1 VNPLALSTRLGKKL
15 LLEGKECLFF
25 NGTSYLGLDSLE
37 AYIRIVESNVQKWGT
52 HHGLSRT
59 NNVRLAIYDAF
70 EEFFS
75 NQVGAESGALFSS
88 GYLAGIAASQYLFPK
103 VDQCWAAPDTHPA
116 ILPSGVQ
123 AEPFGSYSQWT
134 HACLDRASQLP
145 SQKILILGNAVDPL
159 KAEIHAYDWVL
170 PIAEKH
176 EVTLLIDDSHA
187 FGVLGDILFGT
198 YSQWKQEGIQL
209 LVSGSLGK
217 GLATPGGIVLGTED
231 LIQGVKS
238 QSIFV
243 GASPP
248 APALLQSF
256 LDSQELLRE
265 QHRKLKELTSF
276 FHQQSSSISQI
287 QGSSNFPVFVYS
299 PDTWAEKL
307 QEQGYI
313 TSSFSY
319 PTASSPKVNRIVL
332 SAIHSK
338 DEVNAL
344 SQFLAHLAGSL

>member
-1 VNPLALSTRLGKKL
+1 MNPLALSTRLGKKL

>member
-1 VNPLALSTRLGKKL
+1 MNPLALSARLGKKL

-37 AYIRIVESNVQKWGT
+37 AYGRIVESNVQKWGT

-75 NQVGAESGALFSS
+75 NQAGAESSALFSS

-103 VDQCWAAPDTHPA
+103 ADHCWAAPDTHPA

-123 AEPFGSYSQWT
+123 ADSSLSFPQWM
-134 HACLDRASQLP
+134 HACLERASRLS

-159 KAEIHAYDWVL
+159 KAEIHAYDWVAS
-170 PIAEKH
+170 IAAKH

-187 FGVLGDILFGT
+187 FGVLGDSLFGT
-198 YSQWKQEGIQL
+198 YSQWKQDRIQL
-209 LVSGSLGK
+209 VVSGSLGK
-217 GLATPGGIVLGTED
+217 GLATPGGIVLGAED

-248 APALLQSF
+248 APALLQGF
-256 LDSQELLRE
+256 LDAQELLHA
-265 QHRKLKELTSF
+265 QQRKLKELTSF
-276 FHQQSSSISQI
+276 FYQQSRELPQVN
-287 QGSSNFPVFVYS
+287 GNPNFPVFVYS
-299 PDTWAEKL
+299 PDSWADNL

-319 PTASSPKVNRIVL
+319 PTASSPKVNRVVL
-332 SAIHSK
+332 SASHSK
-338 DEVNAL
+338 EEVNAL
-344 SQFLAHLAGSL
+344 SQFLVHLAGSL

>member
-1 VNPLALSTRLGKKL
+1 MNPLALSTRLGKKL

-256 LDSQELLRE
+256 LDAQLLLQE
-265 QHRKLKELTSF
+265 QQGKLQDLTSF
-276 FHQQSSSISQI
+276 FYQQSRHLPQI
-287 QGSSNFPVFVYS
+287 TGNPNFPVFVYS
-299 PDTWAEKL
+299 PDLWAEKL

>member
-1 VNPLALSTRLGKKL
+1 MNPLSLSARLGKKL
-15 LLEGKECLFF
+15 LLEGKEYLFF

-37 AYIRIVESNVQKWGT
+37 AYRQIVEGNLQKWGT

-70 EEFFS
+70 EELFS
-75 NQVGAESGALFSS
+75 NQAGAERAALFSS
-88 GYLAGIAASQYLFPK
+88 GYLAGIAASQYLYPK
-103 VDQCWAAPDTHPA
+103 ADQCWAAPDTHPA
-116 ILPSGVQ
+116 ILPLGVQ
-123 AEPFGSYSQWT
+123 AAVSLSFTQWT
-134 HACLDRASQLP
+134 QACLERASQLP

-159 KAEIHAYDWVL
+159 KAEIHGYDWIAS
-170 PIAEKH
+170 IAEKH

-187 FGVLGDILFGT
+187 FGVLGDSLFGT
-198 YSQWKQEGIQL
+198 YSQWKQGRIQL

-217 GLATPGGIVLGTED
+217 GLATPGGIVLGAEEM
-231 LIQGVKS
+231 IQGIKS

-256 LDSQELLRE
+256 LDAQKLVQE
-265 QHRKLKELTSF
+265 QHRKLQKLTSF
-276 FHQQSSSISQI
+276 FHQESSGLPQVK
-287 QGSSNFPVFVYS
+287 GKPNFPVFVYS
-299 PDTWAEKL
+299 PDSWADNL

-332 SAIHSK
+332 SASHTK
-338 DEVNAL
+338 EEVHAL
-344 SQFLAHLAGSL
+344 SQFLAHLSGSL

>member
-1 VNPLALSTRLGKKL
+1 MNPLALSARLGKKL

-37 AYIRIVESNVQKWGT
+37 AYGRIVESNVQKWGT

-75 NQVGAESGALFSS
+75 NQAGAESSALFSS

-103 VDQCWAAPDTHPA
+103 ADHCWAAPDTHPA

-123 AEPFGSYSQWT
+123 ADSSLSFPQWM
-134 HACLDRASQLP
+134 HACLERASRLS

-159 KAEIHAYDWVL
+159 KAEIHAYDWVAS
-170 PIAEKH
+170 IAAKH

-187 FGVLGDILFGT
+187 FGVLGDSLFGT
-198 YSQWKQEGIQL
+198 YSQWKQDRIQL
-209 LVSGSLGK
+209 VVSGSLGK
-217 GLATPGGIVLGTED
+217 GLATPGGIVLGAED

-238 QSIFV
+238 QPIFV

-248 APALLQSF
+248 APALLQGF
-256 LDSQELLRE
+256 LDAQELLHA
-265 QHRKLKELTSF
+265 QQRKLKELTSF
-276 FHQQSSSISQI
+276 FYQQSRDLPQI
-287 QGSSNFPVFVYS
+287 AGNPNFPVFVYS
-299 PDTWAEKL
+299 PDSWADNL
-307 QEQGYI
+307 QEKGYI

-319 PTASSPKVNRIVL
+319 PTASSPKVNRVVL
-332 SAIHSK
+332 SASHSK
-338 DEVNAL
+338 EEVNAL
-344 SQFLAHLAGSL
+344 SQFLVHLAGSL

>member
-1 VNPLALSTRLGKKL
+1 MNPLALSTRLGKKL
-15 LLEGKECLFF
+15 LLEGKECLFI

>member
-1 VNPLALSTRLGKKL
+1 VNPLALSARLGKKL
-15 LLEGKECLFF
+15 LLKGKECLFF

-37 AYIRIVESNVQKWGT
+37 AYMRIVESNVQKWGT

-70 EEFFS
+70 EEFYS
-75 NQVGAESGALFSS
+75 NQAGAESGALFSS

-103 VDQCWAAPDTHPA
+103 SEQCWAAPDTHPA

-123 AEPFGSYSQWT
+123 ADSSLSFTQWIYD
-134 HACLDRASQLP
+134 CLERATCLP

-159 KAEIHAYDWVL
+159 KAEIHAYDWVFE
-170 PIAEKH
+170 IAQKH

-187 FGVLGDILFGT
+187 FGVLGNGLFGT
-198 YSQWKQEGIQL
+198 YSQWKQERIQL

-217 GLATPGGIVLGTED
+217 GLATPGGIVLGSEA
-231 LIQGVKS
+231 LIRGIKS
-238 QSIFV
+238 EAIFA

-248 APALLQSF
+248 SPALLQSF
-256 LDSQELLRE
+256 LDAQELLQE
-265 QHRKLKELTSF
+265 QQRKLQQLTSLF
-276 FHQQSSSISQI
+276 YQQSRHLPQI
-287 QGSSNFPVFVYS
+287 TGNPNFPVFVYS
-299 PDTWAEKL
+299 PDLWADKL

-319 PTASSPKVNRIVL
+319 PTASSPKVNRIVF
-332 SAIHSK
+332 SASHSK

-344 SQFLAHLAGSL
+344 SELLAHLAGSL

>member
-1 VNPLALSTRLGKKL
+1 MNPLALSARLGKKL
-15 LLEGKECLFF
+15 LLEGKEYLCF

-37 AYIRIVESNVQKWGT
+37 VYARIVESNIQNWGT

-59 NNVRLAIYDAF
+59 NNVRLAVYDAF

-75 NQVGAESGALFSS
+75 SQAGAEAGALFGS

-103 VDQCWAAPDTHPA
+103 ADQCWAAPDTHPA
-116 ILPSGVQ
+116 ILPSSVK
-123 AEPFGSYSQWT
+123 AYSSRSFSEWM
-134 HACLDRASQLP
+134 HACLERASQLP

-159 KAEIHAYDWVL
+159 KAEIHGYEWVVS
-170 PIAEKH
+170 IAAKH

-187 FGVLGDILFGT
+187 FGVLGNGLFGT
-198 YSQWKQEGIQL
+198 YSQWKQEGVQL

-217 GLATPGGIVLGTED
+217 GLATPGGVVLGTED
-231 LIQGVKS
+231 LIQGIKS
-238 QSIFV
+238 QSIFS

-248 APALLQSF
+248 SPALIQS
-256 LDSQELLRE
+256 LMDAQELL
-265 QHRKLKELTSF
+265 QVQQGKLQELTYF
-276 FHQQSSSISQI
+276 FYQHCRNLPQVY
-287 QGSSNFPVFVYS
+287 GNPNFPVFVYS
-299 PDTWAEKL
+299 PDSWADNL

-332 SAIHSK
+332 SASHSK
-338 DEVNAL
+338 EEVHAL

>member
-1 VNPLALSTRLGKKL
+1 VNPLALSARLGKKL

-37 AYIRIVESNVQKWGT
+37 AYGRIVESNVQKWGT

-75 NQVGAESGALFSS
+75 NHAGAESSALFSS

-103 VDQCWAAPDTHPA
+103 ADHCWAAPDTHPA

-123 AEPFGSYSQWT
+123 ADSSLSFPQWM
-134 HACLDRASQLP
+134 HACLERASRLS

-159 KAEIHAYDWVL
+159 KAEIHAYDWVAS
-170 PIAEKH
+170 IAAKH

-187 FGVLGDILFGT
+187 FGVLGDSLFGT
-198 YSQWKQEGIQL
+198 YSQWKQDRIQL
-209 LVSGSLGK
+209 VVSGSLGK
-217 GLATPGGIVLGTED
+217 GLATPGGIVLGAED

-238 QSIFV
+238 QPIFV

-248 APALLQSF
+248 APALLQGF
-256 LDSQELLRE
+256 LDAQELLHA
-265 QHRKLKELTSF
+265 QQRKLKELTSF
-276 FHQQSSSISQI
+276 FYQQSRDLPQI
-287 QGSSNFPVFVYS
+287 AGNPNFPVFVYS
-299 PDTWAEKL
+299 PDSWADNL

-319 PTASSPKVNRIVL
+319 PTASSPKVNRVVL
-332 SAIHSK
+332 SASHSK
-338 DEVNAL
+338 EEVNAL
-344 SQFLAHLAGSL
+344 SQFLVHLAGSL

>member
-1 VNPLALSTRLGKKL
+1 VNPIALSTRLGKKL
-15 LLEGKECLFF
+15 LLEGKEFLFF

-37 AYIRIVESNVQKWGT
+37 AYTGIVEGNLHKWGT

-75 NQVGAESGALFSS
+75 NQAGAESSALFSS
-88 GYLAGIAASQYLFPK
+88 GYLAGVAASQYLFPK
-103 VDQCWAAPDTHPA
+103 ADQCWAAPDTHPA
-116 ILPSGVQ
+116 ILPSGLR
-123 AEPFGSYSQWT
+123 ADSSLSFSEWM
-134 HACLDRASQLP
+134 HACLERASTLP

-159 KAEIHAYDWVL
+159 KAEIHGYDWVAS
-170 PIAEKH
+170 IAAKH

-187 FGVLGDILFGT
+187 FGVVGNSLFGT
-198 YSQWKQEGIQL
+198 YSQWKQDRIQL
-209 LVSGSLGK
+209 VISGSLGK
-217 GLATPGGIVLGTED
+217 GLATPGGIVLGTAD
-231 LIQGVKS
+231 LIQEVKS

-256 LDSQELLRE
+256 LDAQELLHA
-265 QHRKLKELTSF
+265 QQRKLKELTSF
-276 FHQQSSSISQI
+276 FYQESRGLPQI
-287 QGSSNFPVFVYS
+287 KGNPNFPVFVYS
-299 PDTWAEKL
+299 PDLWAEKL

-313 TSSFSY
+313 TSSFPY
-319 PTASSPKVNRIVL
+319 PTASSPKVNRVVL
-332 SAIHSK
+332 SASHSK
-338 DEVNAL
+338 EEVQAL

>member
-1 VNPLALSTRLGKKL
+1 MNPLALSARLGKKL

-37 AYIRIVESNVQKWGT
+37 AYGRIVESNVQKWGT

-75 NQVGAESGALFSS
+75 NQAGAERAALFSS
-88 GYLAGIAASQYLFPK
+88 GYLAGIAASHYLFPK
-103 VDQCWAAPDTHPA
+103 IDQCWAAPDTHPA

-123 AEPFGSYSQWT
+123 AEPFGGYSEWM
-134 HACLDRASQLP
+134 HACMDRASRLP

-187 FGVLGDILFGT
+187 FGVLGNGLFGT

-217 GLATPGGIVLGTED
+217 GLATPGGIVLGAEEV
-231 LIQGVKS
+231 IQGIKS
-238 QSIFV
+238 QSIFA

-248 APALLQSF
+248 SPALLQCF
-256 LDSQELLRE
+256 LDAQELL
-265 QHRKLKELTSF
+265 QQQQRKLKELTSF
-276 FHQQSSSISQI
+276 FYQQSRELPQI
-287 QGSSNFPVFVYS
+287 KGNPNFPVFVYS
-299 PDTWAEKL
+299 PDPWAEKL

-313 TSSFSY
+313 TSSFAY
-319 PTASSPKVNRIVL
+319 PTASGPKVNRLVL
-332 SAIHSK
+332 SASHTREELS
-338 DEVNAL
+338 AL
-344 SQFLAHLAGSL
+344 SQLLSHLAKSL

>member
-1 VNPLALSTRLGKKL
+1 MNPLALSARLGKKL
-15 LLEGKECLFF
+15 LLEGKEYLCF

-37 AYIRIVESNVQKWGT
+37 VYARIVESNIQNWGT

-59 NNVRLAIYDAF
+59 NNVRLAVYDAF

-75 NQVGAESGALFSS
+75 TQAGAEAGALFSS

-116 ILPSGVQ
+116 ILPSSVK
-123 AEPFGSYSQWT
+123 ADSSRSFSEWM
-134 HACLDRASQLP
+134 HACLERASQLP

-159 KAEIHAYDWVL
+159 KAEIHGYEWVVS
-170 PIAEKH
+170 IAAKH

-187 FGVLGDILFGT
+187 FGVLGNGLFGT
-198 YSQWKQEGIQL
+198 YSQWKQEGVQL

-231 LIQGVKS
+231 LIQGIKS
-238 QSIFV
+238 QSIFA

-248 APALLQSF
+248 SPALIQTLM
-256 LDSQELLRE
+256 DAQELL
-265 QHRKLKELTSF
+265 QVQQGKLKELTSF
-276 FHQQSSSISQI
+276 FYQQTRLIPQI
-287 QGSSNFPVFVYS
+287 QGTSNFPVFVYS
-299 PDTWAEKL
+299 PDLWADKL

-313 TSSFSY
+313 TSSFPY
-319 PTASSPKVNRIVL
+319 PTPSGPKVNRLVL
-332 SAIHSK
+332 SASHSREELSK
-338 DEVNAL
+338 L
-344 SQFLAHLAGSL
+344 SQTVAHLATAL

>member
-1 VNPLALSTRLGKKL
+1 MNPLALSARLGKKL

-37 AYIRIVESNVQKWGT
+37 AYGRIVESNVQKWGT

-75 NQVGAESGALFSS
+75 NQAGAESSALFSS

-103 VDQCWAAPDTHPA
+103 ADHCWAAPDTHPA

-123 AEPFGSYSQWT
+123 ADSSLSFPQWM
-134 HACLDRASQLP
+134 HACLERASRLS

-159 KAEIHAYDWVL
+159 KAEIHAYDWVAS
-170 PIAEKH
+170 IAAKH

-187 FGVLGDILFGT
+187 FGVLGDSLFGT
-198 YSQWKQEGIQL
+198 YSQWKQDRIQL
-209 LVSGSLGK
+209 VVSGSLGK
-217 GLATPGGIVLGTED
+217 GLATPGGIVLGAED

-238 QSIFV
+238 QPIFV

-248 APALLQSF
+248 APALLQGF
-256 LDSQELLRE
+256 LDAQELLHA
-265 QHRKLKELTSF
+265 QQRKLKELTSF
-276 FHQQSSSISQI
+276 FYQQSRDLPQI
-287 QGSSNFPVFVYS
+287 AGNPNFPVFVYS
-299 PDTWAEKL
+299 PDSWADNL

-319 PTASSPKVNRIVL
+319 PTASSPKVNRVVL
-332 SAIHSK
+332 SASHSK
-338 DEVNAL
+338 EEVNAL
-344 SQFLAHLAGSL
+344 SQFLVHLAGSL

>member
-1 VNPLALSTRLGKKL
+1 MNPLALSARLGKKL
-15 LLEGKECLFF
+15 LLEGKEYLCF

-37 AYIRIVESNVQKWGT
+37 VYARIVESNIQNWGT

-59 NNVRLAIYDAF
+59 NNVRLAVYDAF

-75 NQVGAESGALFSS
+75 SQAGAEAGALFGS

-103 VDQCWAAPDTHPA
+103 ADQCWAAPDTHPA
-116 ILPSGVQ
+116 ILPSSVK
-123 AEPFGSYSQWT
+123 AYSSRSFSEWM
-134 HACLDRASQLP
+134 HACLERASQLP

-159 KAEIHAYDWVL
+159 KAEIHGYEWVVS
-170 PIAEKH
+170 IAAKH

-187 FGVLGDILFGT
+187 FGVLGNGLFGT

-231 LIQGVKS
+231 LIQGIKS
-238 QSIFV
+238 QSIFA

-248 APALLQSF
+248 SPALIQTLM
-256 LDSQELLRE
+256 DAQELL
-265 QHRKLKELTSF
+265 QVQQGKLKELTSF
-276 FHQQSSSISQI
+276 FYQQTRLIPQI
-287 QGSSNFPVFVYS
+287 QGTSNFPVFVYS
-299 PDTWAEKL
+299 PDLWADKL

-313 TSSFSY
+313 TSSFPY
-319 PTASSPKVNRIVL
+319 PTPSGPKVNRLVL
-332 SAIHSK
+332 SASHSR
-338 DEVNAL
+338 EELSTL
-344 SQFLAHLAGSL
+344 SQTVAHLATAL

>member
-1 VNPLALSTRLGKKL
+1 MNPLALSARLGKKL

-37 AYIRIVESNVQKWGT
+37 AYGRIVESNVQKWGT

-75 NQVGAESGALFSS
+75 NQAGAESSALFSS

-103 VDQCWAAPDTHPA
+103 SDQCLAAPDTHPA

-123 AEPFGSYSQWT
+123 ADSSLSFPQWM
-134 HACLDRASQLP
+134 HACLERASRLS

-159 KAEIHAYDWVL
+159 KAEIHAYDWVAS
-170 PIAEKH
+170 IAAKH

-187 FGVLGDILFGT
+187 FGVLGDSLFGT
-198 YSQWKQEGIQL
+198 YSQWKQDRIQL
-209 LVSGSLGK
+209 VVSGSLGK
-217 GLATPGGIVLGTED
+217 GLATPGGIVLGAED

-238 QSIFV
+238 QPIFV

-248 APALLQSF
+248 APALLQGF
-256 LDSQELLRE
+256 LDAQELLHA
-265 QHRKLKELTSF
+265 QQRKLKELTSF
-276 FHQQSSSISQI
+276 FYQQSRDLPQI
-287 QGSSNFPVFVYS
+287 AGNPNFPVFVYS
-299 PDTWAEKL
+299 PDSWADNL

-319 PTASSPKVNRIVL
+319 PTASSPKVNRVVL
-332 SAIHSK
+332 SASHSK
-338 DEVNAL
+338 EEVNAL
-344 SQFLAHLAGSL
+344 SQFLVHLAGSL